1 MNFGSLP
8 LAARAYIL
16 AVILLAVILAGV
28 SLAAWWSIG
37 HPLDESWKF
46 VPLLCASLIVH
57 TVKIEL
63 TGAASTFSIGYAVS
77 FAALLLLGTN
87 GAIWIVMAGA
97 WAQCTLRMKVQNPW
111 YQTAFSVSVLALS
124 MAAAGL
130 VLSLTHGP
138 TVSGPADVVIP
149 SMMVSSP
156 AYFLP
161 NSLLMATVIA
171 LTTARTPMQVWDHA
185 LLWGAP
191 TYFIGALVATVAVQS
206 AGRFGLPSVIILAA
220 LGFLTLRI
228 YIVYRRRV
236 DEAMTDPLTR
246 L

>member
-111 YQTAFSVSVLALS
+111 YQTAFSISVLALS

-130 VLSLTHGP
+130 VLSLTHGTP
-138 TVSGPADVVIP
+138 VGGPADVVIP
-149 SMMVSSP
+149 SIMASSL
-156 AYFLP
+156 AYFLT

-171 LTTARTPMQVWDHA
+171 LTTARTPMQVWDHDF
-185 LLWGAP
+185 LWGAP
-191 TYFIGALVATVAVQS
+191 TYFLCVFVATVAVQGV
-206 AGRFGLPSVIILAA
+206 GRRVRRPVIILGA
-220 LGFLTLRI
+220 LGVLRLGI
-228 YIVYRRRV
+228 Y
-236 DEAMTDPLTR
+236 
-246 L
+246 

>member
-77 FAALLLLGTN
+77 FAALLLLGTK

-97 WAQCTLRMKVQNPW
+97 WAQCSLNVKLRNPW

-130 VLSLTHGP
+130 VLYRTGGSP
-138 TVSGPADVVIP
+138 VNGPADKVIP
-149 SMMVSSP
+149 SIMASSL
-156 AYFLP
+156 AYFLT
-161 NSLLMATVIA
+161 NSLVVATVIA
-171 LTTARTPMQVWDHA
+171 LTTARTPMQVWDHDF
-185 LLWGAP
+185 LWGAP
-191 TYFIGALVATVAVQS
+191 NYFIGALVATVAVQS
-206 AGRFGLPSVIILAA
+206 VGGFGTTSMII
-220 LGFLTLRI
+220 
-228 YIVYRRRV
+228 
-236 DEAMTDPLTR
+236 
-246 L
+246 